1 MATPM
6 FALQSVLLP
15 GMPLP
20 LHVFEPRYVAM
31 LDTVMATDNEMGVV
45 LIERGREVGGGDVR
59 CDVGTMAR
67 VVETQELTDGRLLVM
82 ALGVRRIRVRRWLPD
97 DPYPCADT
105 DDWPDEPEEE
115 APEAP
120 ELLREL
126 SGLVSEA
133 RSLASRLRFGSGPQP
148 GAGEPAPAV
157 LGDDLV
163 QVAPV
168 DLGDDLAEASYRA
181 VALTPLG
188 PLDRYEVLCAPSA
201 NQRLAVAHRVVAD
214 AVELLRARIEL
225 GTG

>member
-1 MATPM
+1 M

-31 LDTVMATDNEMGVV
+31 LDTVISTDRQMGVV

-59 CDVGTMAR
+59 CDVATMAR
-67 VVETQELTDGRLLVM
+67 VVESQELADGRLLVM

-97 DPYPCADT
+97 DPYPCAET
-105 DDWPDEPEEE
+105 EDWPDEPEDES
-115 APEAP
+115 PEAP
-120 ELLREL
+120 ELLRRL

-148 GAGEPAPAV
+148 ETAEP
-157 LGDDLV
+157 
-163 QVAPV
+163 APV
-168 DLGDDLAEASYRA
+168 DLGDDLAAASYRA
-181 VALTPLG
+181 AALAPLG

>member
-1 MATPM
+1 M

-31 LDTVMATDNEMGVV
+31 LDTVVATDAEMGAV

-59 CDVGTMAR
+59 CDVATMAR
-67 VVETQELTDGRLLVM
+67 VVETQELADGRLLVM

-97 DPYPCADT
+97 DPYPRAET
-105 DDWPDEPEEE
+105 EDWPDEPEDRS
-115 APEAP
+115 PEAP
-120 ELLREL
+120 ELLRRL

-133 RSLASRLRFGSGPQP
+133 RSLAGRLRFGSGPQP
-148 GAGEPAPAV
+148 ATES
-157 LGDDLV
+157 
-163 QVAPV
+163 APV
-168 DLGDDLAEASYRA
+168 ALGRDLSEASYRA

-225 GTG
+225 SAG

>member
-31 LDTVMATDNEMGVV
+31 LDTVMATDTEMGVV

-59 CDVGTMAR
+59 CDVATMAR
-67 VVETQELTDGRLLVM
+67 VVETQELADGRLLVM

-97 DPYPCADT
+97 DPYPCAET
-105 DDWPDEPEEE
+105 EDWPDEPESESPPTGE
-115 APEAP
+115 Q
-120 ELLREL
+120 LRQL
-126 SGLVSEA
+126 GALVSEA
-133 RSLASRLRFGSGPQP
+133 RSLARRLEPALGPQHQ
-148 GAGEPAPAV
+148 AAEAV
-157 LGDDLV
+157 
-163 QVAPV
+163 PV
-168 DLGDDLAEASYRA
+168 DVGRDVSQASYRA
-181 VALTPLG
+181 AALAPLG
-188 PLDRYEVLCAPSA
+188 PLDRYEVLCTPDAGR
-201 NQRLAVAHRVVAD
+201 RLAVARRVVAD